1 MLQIVFKIAYFCQ
14 QKINLAMLWKYIYCF
29 SLFLLLSDSELG
41 AQTRLWGRV
50 LAQDSTA
57 LLGAGVVAPTH
68 NSHAITDEDG
78 KFQLLIC
85 GDCVEAEGH
94 LIEVSYIGYVSQ
106 KIVVNNF
113 TPMPLE
119 IVLQEKDASPI
130 ILVDGSALLMQA
142 QTEIGR
148 LELLRNIQGTLSA
161 SLDRVAGVN
170 SINVG
175 VGVAK
180 PVIRGLSG
188 NRISIQHDGTKQE
201 GQQWGGDHGL
211 EIDALDVQNVQVIKG
226 ANALR
231 YGSDALG
238 GVLLIASAE
247 PPRLA
252 KYLSA
257 SLQTIYKT
265 NNQHVG
271 ISAHISAR
279 RGKYWTEARYTL
291 QSFGDYHL
299 PADSFIYNGYKLPI
313 YAQTLKNTAGKE
325 QNARFSLGYLGENW
339 HSSLNMSVYSI
350 DAGIFLGAVGV
361 PRAYNLQ
368 PDESS
373 RNRSNPRQNVA
384 HYKLNWQN
392 IIFFSNRWHLHAQAA
407 YQYNRRQEYSFPDL
421 HNRPLPTT
429 ENNNLALQLDL
440 HTIAANF
447 ALEYT
452 PHPQTTQTMGLQTQ
466 IQLNKSSG
474 FDFLLPDYQTQQA
487 GAFWLYEYNPSP
499 TNQYSFGVRLDYAA
513 TQTADF
519 EQLIYASDQT
529 TTTWQQRASADQRQF
544 FNYAA
549 AAGWKHRIS
558 RQQIFNLH
566 LGKTFRSPSPN
577 ELAADGIHHGTF
589 RHERG
594 DANLRPEQGYQLD
607 LSHQYSS
614 SNAQFDIQTAAF
626 FNYFDGFIYL
636 RPSARFSP
644 LPEGGQIYQYSQ
656 NNAIFAGGEL
666 AWTWQPFAHA
676 RQWQLAQTYE
686 YVLSHNINTSLPLP
700 FTPPANLLTDIS
712 YSWTSRKQNGSR
724 PELFFRLSHWY
735 FMPQNRVDRNE
746 KRTPQYMIFNAV
758 ATLQLHFGRQK
769 LQINL
774 QAQNLLNTPYLQHLS
789 RYRILNLPEQG
800 RNLILALS
808 FSF

>member
-1 MLQIVFKIAYFCQ
+1 VLQNKKIAMWYR
-14 QKINLAMLWKYIYCF
+14 YIY
-29 SLFLLLSDSELG
+29 SLSLVFLLSHLAAT
-41 AQTRLWGRV
+41 AQTRIYGRV
-50 LAQDSTA
+50 LAADNTP
-57 LLGAGVVAPTH
+57 LLGALIVAPTH
-68 NSHAITDEDG
+68 NSHAITDEEG

-94 LIEVSYIGYVSQ
+94 LIEVSYIGYEPQ
-106 KIVVNNF
+106 KLVVNSF
-113 TPMPLE
+113 TPLPIAITMKE
-119 IVLQEKDASPI
+119 LQLATV
-130 ILVDGSALLMQA
+130 LVDGSDLLLQPNTGVSQA
-142 QTEIGR
+142 D
-148 LELLRNIQGTLSA
+148 LMRNIQGTLSA

-170 SINVG
+170 SMNVG
-175 VGVAK
+175 VGIAK

-211 EIDALDVQNVQVIKG
+211 EIDALDVQNIQVIKG

-238 GVLLIASAE
+238 GVLLISSAE

-252 KYLSA
+252 RYLSA

-271 ISAHISAR
+271 VSAHIAAR
-279 RGKYWTEARYTL
+279 RGKYWAEARYTF

-299 PADSFIYNGYKLPI
+299 PADSFIYNGYQLPI
-313 YAQTLKNTAGKE
+313 YAQTLKNTAGEE
-325 QNARFSLGYLGENW
+325 QNARLSFGYLGNRW
-339 HSSLNMSVYSI
+339 HSNFNISLYSI

-392 IIFFSNRWHLHAQAA
+392 IIFFSDDWHLHAQAA

-429 ENNNLALQLDL
+429 QNNNLALQLDL
-440 HTIAANF
+440 HTIATNL

-452 PHPQTTQTMGLQTQ
+452 PNTKTSQTIGCQSQ
-466 IQLNKSSG
+466 IQYNSSSG
-474 FDFLLPDYQTQQA
+474 FDFLLPNYQTQQI
-487 GAFWLYEYNPSP
+487 GIFWLHEYNPNP
-499 TNQYSFGVRLDYAA
+499 RNQYSVGIRADYAA

-519 EQLIYASDQT
+519 KQLVYNADQT
-529 TTTWQQRASADQRQF
+529 GTIWQPRANANQRQF

-549 AAGWKHRIS
+549 AAAWKHQLS
-558 RQQIFNLH
+558 SQQFFNLH

-594 DANLRPEQGYQLD
+594 NANLRPEQGYQLD
-607 LSHQYSS
+607 FSHQYSS
-614 SNAQFDIQTAAF
+614 RNSRFDVQTAAF

-656 NNAIFAGGEL
+656 NNAIFTGGEL
-666 AWTWQPFAHA
+666 VWTWQPLAHA
-676 RQWQLAQTYE
+676 RQWQIAQTYE
-686 YVLSHNINTSLPLP
+686 AVLSHNINTGLSLP
-700 FTPPANLLTDIS
+700 FTPPANILTDIS
-712 YSWTSRKQNGSR
+712 YSFSSKRPKGSR
-724 PELFFRLSHWY
+724 PELFLRLSHWY
-735 FMPQNRVDRNE
+735 YLAQNRVDRNE
-746 KRTPQYMIFNAV
+746 KATPQYMLFNAV
-758 ATLQLHFGRQK
+758 ATLQLHFGKQK

-774 QAQNLLNTPYLQHLS
+774 QAQNLFNTPYLQHLS
-789 RYRILNLPEQG
+789 RYRLLSLPEQG